1 MNRLKLKLPLKHKQK
16 KLLILPRKRQN
27 QFISFITLS
36 SFTGIAIGVWALIT
50 VLSVM
55 NGFQSEIRERI
66 LGMASHA
73 TISGVS
79 GEMQEWQTLDKMVEQ
94 QEHVEGAAPYILK
107 EAMLTNASNV
117 HGALI
122 RGVEPEEEK
131 RVSEVSE
138 NMYRGSY
145 EALNEKKYGIV
156 LGRFL
161 ARSIG
166 AVVGSKVTMVT
177 PSANVTPAGIMPRL
191 KRFTVV
197 GIFEMGHNQYDAN
210 MALIHIRDAQTLFKM
225 KGVVTGLRLKLD
237 DLYDAPKIS
246 RDIESNLPGYHRV
259 IDWTQ
264 HHANLFRAINIEK
277 TMMLIIL
284 SLIIAVAAFNIVSTL
299 VIVVSDKQADIAI
312 LRTLGASPGM
322 IMRIFISQGMV
333 IGLVG
338 TLLGVI
344 TGILTAQN
352 IETIVPALESLLG
365 IKFLAPDV
373 YLISDLPSEMK
384 WSDVMTTA
392 TISFS
397 LTVLA
402 TIYPAWRAS
411 RVQPAEAL
419 RYE

>member
-1 MNRLKLKLPLKHKQK
+1 MFKPLS
-16 KLLILPRKRQN
+16 LFIGFRYTRAKRRN
-27 QFISFITLS
+27 QFVSFITLS
-36 SFTGIAIGVWALIT
+36 SFIGIAIGVWALIT

-55 NGFQSEIRERI
+55 NGFQAEIRERI
-66 LGMASHA
+66 LGMAAHA
-73 TISGVS
+73 TISGMNGS
-79 GEMQEWQTLDKMVEQ
+79 LKQWQSLDKKIQ
-94 QEHVEGAAPYILK
+94 QQAHVIGSAPYILR
-107 EAMLTNASNV
+107 EGMLTNGSNV

-122 RGVEPEEEK
+122 RGVDPQIEK
-131 RVSEVSE
+131 NVSEVSLH
-138 NMYRGSY
+138 MYRGSY
-145 EALNEKKYGIV
+145 DALNEHKYGII
-156 LGRFL
+156 LGRYL

-177 PSANVTPAGIMPRL
+177 PSANITPAGIMPRL

-210 MALIHIRDAQTLFKM
+210 MALIHLRDAQTLFKM
-225 KGVVTGLRLKLD
+225 KGLVTGIRLKLD
-237 DLYDAPKIS
+237 DLYSAPRIS
-246 RDIESNLPGYHRV
+246 REIEKTLSGFHRV

-277 TMMLIIL
+277 TMMLLIL

-299 VIVVSDKQADIAI
+299 VIVVNDKQADIAI

-322 IMRIFISQGMV
+322 VMRIFIAQGML
-333 IGLVG
+333 IGVVG

-352 IETIVPALESLLG
+352 IETIVPALESVLG
-365 IKFLAPDV
+365 FKFLAPDV
-373 YLISDLPSEMK
+373 YLISDLPSEMR
-384 WSDVMTTA
+384 WSDVIVTA

-411 RVQPAEAL
+411 RIQPAEAL

>member
-1 MNRLKLKLPLKHKQK
+1 MFKPLS
-16 KLLILPRKRQN
+16 LFIGFRYTRAKRRN
-27 QFISFITLS
+27 HFISFITLS
-36 SFTGIAIGVWALIT
+36 SFIGIAIGVWALIT

-55 NGFQSEIRERI
+55 NGFQSEIRDRI

-73 TISGVS
+73 TISSINGT
-79 GEMQEWQTLDKMVEQ
+79 MTQWQSIDKKIEQ
-94 QEHVEGAAPYILK
+94 QPHVEGSAPYILK
-107 EAMLTNASNV
+107 EGMLTNASNV
-117 HGALI
+117 HGAVI
-122 RGVEPEEEK
+122 RGIDPEEEK
-131 RVSEVSE
+131 SVSEVSSH
-138 NMYRGSY
+138 MVQGSY
-145 EALNEKKYGIV
+145 DALNEVKYGII
-156 LGRFL
+156 LGRYL

-210 MALIHIRDAQTLFKM
+210 MALIHLRDAQTLFKM
-225 KGVVTGLRLKLD
+225 KGAVTGIRLKLD
-237 DLYDAPKIS
+237 DLYNAPKIS
-246 RDIESNLPGYHRV
+246 RQIEANIDGYYRV

-277 TMMLIIL
+277 TMMMIIL

-299 VIVVSDKQADIAI
+299 VIVVNDKQADIAI
-312 LRTLGASPGM
+312 LRTLGASPGTV
-322 IMRIFISQGMV
+322 MRIFISQGMI
-333 IGLVG
+333 IGVVG
-338 TLLGVI
+338 TLLGVG

-352 IETIVPALESLLG
+352 IETLVPALESLLG
-365 IKFLAPDV
+365 IKFLAPEI

-384 WSDVMTTA
+384 WSDVTITA
-392 TISFS
+392 TISFG

-411 RVQPAEAL
+411 RIQPAEAL

>member
-1 MNRLKLKLPLKHKQK
+1 MFKPLS
-16 KLLILPRKRQN
+16 LFIGFRYTRAKRRN
-27 QFISFITLS
+27 HFISFITLS
-36 SFTGIAIGVWALIT
+36 SFIGIAIGVWALIT

-55 NGFQSEIRERI
+55 NGFQAEIRERI

-73 TISGVS
+73 TISSINGT
-79 GEMQEWQTLDKMVEQ
+79 MTQWQSIDKKIEQ
-94 QEHVEGAAPYILK
+94 QPHVEGSAPYILK
-107 EAMLTNASNV
+107 EGMLTNASNV
-117 HGALI
+117 HGAVI
-122 RGVEPEEEK
+122 RGIDPEEEK
-131 RVSEVSE
+131 SVSEVSSH
-138 NMYRGSY
+138 MVQGSY
-145 EALNEKKYGIV
+145 DALNEVKYGII
-156 LGRFL
+156 LGRYL

-210 MALIHIRDAQTLFKM
+210 MALIHLRDAQTLFKM
-225 KGVVTGLRLKLD
+225 KGAVTGIRLKLD
-237 DLYDAPKIS
+237 DLYNAPKIS
-246 RDIESNLPGYHRV
+246 RQIEANIDGYYRV

-277 TMMLIIL
+277 TMMMIIL

-299 VIVVSDKQADIAI
+299 VIVVNDKQADIAI
-312 LRTLGASPGM
+312 LRTLGASPGTV
-322 IMRIFISQGMV
+322 MRIFISQGMI
-333 IGLVG
+333 IGVVG
-338 TLLGVI
+338 TLLGVG

-352 IETIVPALESLLG
+352 IETLVPALESLLG
-365 IKFLAPDV
+365 IKFLAPEI

-384 WSDVMTTA
+384 WSDVTITA
-392 TISFS
+392 TISFG

-411 RVQPAEAL
+411 RIQPAEAL

>member
-1 MNRLKLKLPLKHKQK
+1 MFKPLS
-16 KLLILPRKRQN
+16 LFIGFRYTRAKRRS
-27 QFISFITLS
+27 QFVSFITLS
-36 SFTGIAIGVWALIT
+36 SFVGIAIGVWALIT

-55 NGFQSEIRERI
+55 NGFQAEIRERI

-73 TISGVS
+73 TISGINGS
-79 GEMQEWQTLDKMVEQ
+79 LEQWQSIYAQIQ
-94 QEHVEGAAPYILK
+94 QHPHVIGSAPYILR
-107 EAMLTNASNV
+107 EGMLTNASNV
-117 HGALI
+117 HGALV
-122 RGVEPEEEK
+122 RGVDPEIEK
-131 RVSEVSE
+131 KVSDVSL

-145 EALNEKKYGIV
+145 DALNTNKYGII
-156 LGRFL
+156 LGRYL

-191 KRFTVV
+191 KRLTVV

-210 MALIHIRDAQTLFKM
+210 MALIHLRDAQTLFKM
-225 KGVVTGLRLKLD
+225 KGLVTGLRLKLD
-237 DLYDAPKIS
+237 DLYNAPRIS
-246 RDIESNLPGYHRV
+246 REIEKNISGYHRV
-259 IDWTQ
+259 VDWTQ

-277 TMMLIIL
+277 TMMLLIL

-299 VIVVSDKQADIAI
+299 VIVVNDKQSDIAI
-312 LRTLGASPGM
+312 LRTLGASPATV
-322 IMRIFISQGMV
+322 MRIFISQGV
-333 IGLVG
+333 LIGLVG

-352 IETIVPALESLLG
+352 IETIVPALESVLG
-365 IKFLAPDV
+365 FKFLAPDV

-384 WSDVMTTA
+384 WKDVIVTA
-392 TISFS
+392 SISFS

-411 RVQPAEAL
+411 RIQPAEAL

>member
-1 MNRLKLKLPLKHKQK
+1 MFRPLS
-16 KLLILPRKRQN
+16 LFIGFRYTRAKRRN
-27 QFISFITLS
+27 QFVSFITLS
-36 SFTGIAIGVWALIT
+36 SFIGIAIGVWALIT

-55 NGFQSEIRERI
+55 NGFQAEIRERI
-66 LGMASHA
+66 LGMAAHA
-73 TISGVS
+73 TISGMNGS
-79 GEMQEWQTLDKMVEQ
+79 LDQWQSMNQIIKQ
-94 QEHVEGAAPYILK
+94 QPHVIGSAPYILR
-107 EAMLTNASNV
+107 EGMLSNGSNV

-122 RGVEPEEEK
+122 RGVDPQIEK
-131 RVSEVSE
+131 NVSDVSE

-145 EALNEKKYGIV
+145 DALNDKKYSII
-156 LGRFL
+156 LGRYL

-166 AVVGSKVTMVT
+166 ASVGSKVIMVT
-177 PSANVTPAGIMPRL
+177 PSANITPAGIMPRL

-210 MALIHIRDAQTLFKM
+210 MALIHLRDAQTLFKM
-225 KGVVTGLRLKLD
+225 KGLVTGIRLKLD
-237 DLYDAPKIS
+237 DLYNAPKIS
-246 RDIESNLPGYHRV
+246 REIETKISGFHRV

-277 TMMLIIL
+277 TMMLLIL

-299 VIVVSDKQADIAI
+299 VIVVNDKQADIAI
-312 LRTLGASPGM
+312 LRTLGASPAM
-322 IMRIFISQGMV
+322 VMRIFIAQGML
-333 IGLVG
+333 IGVVG
-338 TLLGVI
+338 TLLGVVS
-344 TGILTAQN
+344 GILTAQN
-352 IETIVPALESLLG
+352 IETIVPALESVLG
-365 IKFLAPDV
+365 FKFLAPDI

-384 WSDVMTTA
+384 WSDVMVTA

-411 RVQPAEAL
+411 RIQPAEAL

>member
-1 MNRLKLKLPLKHKQK
+1 MFKPLS
-16 KLLILPRKRQN
+16 LFIGFRYTRAKRRN

-36 SFTGIAIGVWALIT
+36 SFIGIAIGVWALIT

-55 NGFQSEIRERI
+55 NGFQAEIRDRI

-73 TISGVS
+73 AISGLN
-79 GEMQEWQTLDKMVEQ
+79 GTLENWQSMDKLIEKQ
-94 QEHVEGAAPYILK
+94 PHVLGSAPYIVK
-107 EAMLTNASNV
+107 EAMLTNNSNV
-117 HGALI
+117 NGALV
-122 RGVEPEEEK
+122 RGIDSEEEK
-131 RVSEVSE
+131 TVSDVSKHI
-138 NMYRGSY
+138 YRGSY
-145 EALNEKKYGIV
+145 EALSQQKYGII
-156 LGRFL
+156 LGRYL

-177 PSANVTPAGIMPRL
+177 PSANVTPAGIMPRI

-197 GIFEMGHNQYDAN
+197 GIFEVGHNQYDSN
-210 MALIHIRDAQTLFKM
+210 MALIRLKDAQTLFKM
-225 KGVVTGLRLKLD
+225 KGKVTGIRLKLD
-237 DLYDAPKIS
+237 DLYQAPRIS
-246 RDIESNLPGYHRV
+246 REIEQKLNGYHRV

-277 TMMLIIL
+277 TMMMIIL

-299 VIVVSDKQADIAI
+299 VIVVNDKQADIAI

-322 IMRIFISQGMV
+322 VMRIFVSQGMV
-333 IGLVG
+333 IGVVG
-338 TLLGVI
+338 TLLGVT

-352 IETIVPALESLLG
+352 IETLVPALEHFLG

-384 WSDVMTTA
+384 WSDVMITA

-411 RVQPAEAL
+411 RTQPAEAL

>member
-1 MNRLKLKLPLKHKQK
+1 MFKPLS
-16 KLLILPRKRQN
+16 LFLGFRYTRAKRRN

-36 SFTGIAIGVWALIT
+36 SFVGIAIGVWALIT

-55 NGFQSEIRERI
+55 NGFQAEIRDRI

-73 TISGVS
+73 TISSINGKLEDWPSV
-79 GEMQEWQTLDKMVEQ
+79 DKLVEQ
-94 QEHVEGAAPYILK
+94 QAHVEGSAPYILK
-107 EAMLTNASNV
+107 EGMLTNASNV

-122 RGVEPEEEK
+122 RGIEPEEEK
-131 RVSEVSE
+131 MVSEVSKHI
-138 NMYRGSY
+138 YRGSY
-145 EALNEKKYGIV
+145 DALNNKKYGII
-156 LGRFL
+156 LGRYL

-197 GIFEMGHNQYDAN
+197 GIFEVGHNQYDSN
-210 MALIHIRDAQTLFKM
+210 MALIHIRDAQILFKM
-225 KGVVTGLRLKLD
+225 KGLVTGIRLKLD
-237 DLYDAPKIS
+237 DLYDAPRIS
-246 RDIESNLPGYHRV
+246 RNIEAKIEGYHRV

-299 VIVVSDKQADIAI
+299 VIVVNDKQADIAI

-333 IGLVG
+333 IGIVG
-338 TLLGVI
+338 TFLGII

-352 IETIVPALESLLG
+352 IDTIVPALESFLG
-365 IKFLAPDV
+365 MKFLAPDI

-384 WSDVMTTA
+384 WSDVIVTG

-397 LTVLA
+397 LTILA

>member
-1 MNRLKLKLPLKHKQK
+1 MFKPLS
-16 KLLILPRKRQN
+16 LFLGFRYTRAKRRN
-27 QFISFITLS
+27 HFISFITLS
-36 SFTGIAIGVWALIT
+36 SFIGIAIGVWALIT

-55 NGFQSEIRERI
+55 NGFQAEIRDRI

-73 TISGVS
+73 TISGINGKLEDWPSV
-79 GEMQEWQTLDKMVEQ
+79 DKLIEQ
-94 QEHVEGAAPYILK
+94 QPHVEGSAPYILK
-107 EAMLTNASNV
+107 EGMLTNASNV
-117 HGALI
+117 HGAVI
-122 RGVEPEEEK
+122 RGIDPQEEK
-131 RVSEVSE
+131 TVSDVSQHIVS
-138 NMYRGSY
+138 GSY
-145 EALNEKKYGIV
+145 DALNKKKYGII
-156 LGRFL
+156 LGRYL

-177 PSANVTPAGIMPRL
+177 PSVNVTPAGIMPRL

-197 GIFEMGHNQYDAN
+197 AIFEVGHNQYDSN
-210 MALIHIRDAQTLFKM
+210 MALIHIRDAQILFKM
-225 KGVVTGLRLKLD
+225 KGLVTGIRLKLD
-237 DLYDAPKIS
+237 DLYDAPRIS
-246 RDIESNLPGYHRV
+246 REIEGKIKGYHRV

-299 VIVVSDKQADIAI
+299 VIVVNDKQADIAI

-333 IGLVG
+333 IGVVG
-338 TLLGVI
+338 TFLGVV

-352 IETIVPALESLLG
+352 IDILVPALESLLG
-365 IKFLAPDV
+365 IKFLAPDI

-384 WSDVMTTA
+384 WSDVLVTG

>member
-1 MNRLKLKLPLKHKQK
+1 MFKPLS
-16 KLLILPRKRQN
+16 LFIGFRYTRAKRRN
-27 QFISFITLS
+27 HFISFITLS
-36 SFTGIAIGVWALIT
+36 SFIGIAIGVWALIT

-73 TISGVS
+73 TISSVNGS
-79 GEMQEWQTLDKMVEQ
+79 MKQWQSIDKKIEQ
-94 QEHVEGAAPYILK
+94 QPHVEGSAPYILK
-107 EAMLTNASNV
+107 EGMLTNASNV
-117 HGALI
+117 HGAVV
-122 RGVEPEEEK
+122 RGIDPQEEK
-131 RVSEVSE
+131 SVSEVSSH
-138 NMYRGSY
+138 MYRGSY
-145 EALNEKKYGIV
+145 DALNEVKYGII
-156 LGRFL
+156 LGRYL

-225 KGVVTGLRLKLD
+225 KGVVTGIRLKLD
-237 DLYDAPKIS
+237 DLYNAPKIS
-246 RDIESNLPGYHRV
+246 RQIEANIDGYYRV

-277 TMMLIIL
+277 TMMMIIL

-299 VIVVSDKQADIAI
+299 VIVVNDKQADIAI
-312 LRTLGASPGM
+312 LRTLGASPGTV
-322 IMRIFISQGMV
+322 MRIFISQGMV
-333 IGLVG
+333 IGVVG
-338 TLLGVI
+338 TLLGVG

-352 IETIVPALESLLG
+352 IETLVPALESVLG
-365 IKFLAPDV
+365 IKFLAPEI

-384 WSDVMTTA
+384 WSDVTITA

-411 RVQPAEAL
+411 RIQPAEAL

>member
-1 MNRLKLKLPLKHKQK
+1 MFKPLS
-16 KLLILPRKRQN
+16 LFIGFRYTRAKRRN
-27 QFISFITLS
+27 HFVSFITLS
-36 SFTGIAIGVWALIT
+36 SFAGIAIGVWALIT

-66 LGMASHA
+66 LGMAAHA
-73 TISGVS
+73 TISGMNGS
-79 GEMQEWQTLDKMVEQ
+79 LKQWQSMNSIIEQ
-94 QEHVEGAAPYILK
+94 QPHVLGSAPYILR
-107 EAMLTNASNV
+107 EGMLSNGSNV

-122 RGVEPEEEK
+122 RGVDPAIEK
-131 RVSEVSE
+131 KVSDVSE

-145 EALNEKKYGIV
+145 DALSDKKYNII
-156 LGRFL
+156 LGRYL

-166 AVVGSKVTMVT
+166 AVVGSKVIMVT
-177 PSANVTPAGIMPRL
+177 PSANITPAGIMPRL

-210 MALIHIRDAQTLFKM
+210 MALIHLRDAQTLFKM
-225 KGVVTGLRLKLD
+225 KGLVTGIRLKLD
-237 DLYDAPKIS
+237 DLYQAPKIS
-246 RDIESNLPGYHRV
+246 REIEQQLSGFHRV

-277 TMMLIIL
+277 TMMMLIL

-299 VIVVSDKQADIAI
+299 VIVVNDKQADIAI
-312 LRTLGASPGM
+312 LRTLGASPAM
-322 IMRIFISQGMV
+322 VMRIFIAQGMV
-333 IGLVG
+333 IGIVG
-338 TLLGVI
+338 TLLGVVA
-344 TGILTAQN
+344 GILTAQN
-352 IETIVPALESLLG
+352 IETIVPALESILG
-365 IKFLAPDV
+365 FKFLAPDI

-384 WSDVMTTA
+384 WSDVMVTA

-411 RVQPAEAL
+411 RIQPAEAL

>member
-1 MNRLKLKLPLKHKQK
+1 MFKPLS
-16 KLLILPRKRQN
+16 LFIGFRYTRAKRRN
-27 QFISFITLS
+27 HFISFITLS
-36 SFTGIAIGVWALIT
+36 SFIGIAIGVWALIT

-55 NGFQSEIRERI
+55 NGFQSEIRDRI

-73 TISGVS
+73 TISSINGA
-79 GEMQEWQTLDKMVEQ
+79 MTQWQSIDKKIEQ
-94 QEHVEGAAPYILK
+94 QPHVEGSAPYILK
-107 EAMLTNASNV
+107 EGMLTNASNV
-117 HGALI
+117 HGAVV
-122 RGVEPEEEK
+122 RGIDPQEEK
-131 RVSEVSE
+131 SVSEVSSH
-138 NMYRGSY
+138 MYRGSY
-145 EALNEKKYGIV
+145 DALNEVKYGII
-156 LGRFL
+156 LGRYL

-210 MALIHIRDAQTLFKM
+210 MALIHLRDAQTLFKM
-225 KGVVTGLRLKLD
+225 KGAVTGIRLKLD
-237 DLYDAPKIS
+237 DLYNAPKIS
-246 RDIESNLPGYHRV
+246 RQIEANIDGYYRV

-277 TMMLIIL
+277 TMMMIIL

-299 VIVVSDKQADIAI
+299 VIVVNDKQADIAI
-312 LRTLGASPGM
+312 LRTLGASPGTV
-322 IMRIFISQGMV
+322 MRIFISQGMI
-333 IGLVG
+333 IGVVG
-338 TLLGVI
+338 TLLGVG

-352 IETIVPALESLLG
+352 IETLVPALESLLG
-365 IKFLAPDV
+365 IKFLAPEI

-384 WSDVMTTA
+384 WSDVTITA
-392 TISFS
+392 TISFG

-411 RVQPAEAL
+411 RIQPAEAL

>member
-1 MNRLKLKLPLKHKQK
+1 MFKPLS
-16 KLLILPRKRQN
+16 LFIGFRYTRAKRRN

-36 SFTGIAIGVWALIT
+36 SFIGIAIGVWALIT

-55 NGFQSEIRERI
+55 NGFQAEIRDRI

-73 TISGVS
+73 TISGVN
-79 GEMQEWQTLDKMVEQ
+79 GTLTDWQSTDQMIEQ
-94 QEHVEGAAPYILK
+94 QPHVEGAAPYILK
-107 EAMLTNASNV
+107 EAMLTNDSNV
-117 HGALI
+117 HGALV
-122 RGVEPEEEK
+122 RGIHPEQEK
-131 RVSEVSE
+131 SVSDVSEH
-138 NMYRGSY
+138 MYRGRY
-145 EALNEKKYGIV
+145 EDLNETKYGII
-156 LGRFL
+156 LGRYL

-166 AVVGSKVTMVT
+166 AVVGSKITMVT

-191 KRFTVV
+191 KRFNVV

-210 MALIHIRDAQTLFKM
+210 MALIRMQDAQTLFKM
-225 KGVVTGLRLKLD
+225 KGLVTGIRLKLD
-237 DLYDAPKIS
+237 DLYSAPRIS
-246 RDIESNLPGYHRV
+246 REIESKIKGYHRV

-264 HHANLFRAINIEK
+264 HHANLFRAIKIEK

-299 VIVVSDKQADIAI
+299 VIVVNDKHADIAI

-322 IMRIFISQGMV
+322 VMRTFISQGMV
-333 IGLVG
+333 IGIVG
-338 TLLGVI
+338 TLLGVAS
-344 TGILTAQN
+344 GVLTAQN
-352 IETIVPALESLLG
+352 IESIVPALESLLG
-365 IKFLAPDV
+365 IKFLAPDI
-373 YLISDLPSEMK
+373 YLISDLPSEMR
-384 WSDVMTTA
+384 WADVMITA
-392 TISFS
+392 SISFS

>member
-1 MNRLKLKLPLKHKQK
+1 MFKPLS
-16 KLLILPRKRQN
+16 LFLGFRYTRAKRRN

-36 SFTGIAIGVWALIT
+36 SFIGIAIGVWALIT

-55 NGFQSEIRERI
+55 NGFQAEIRDRI

-73 TISGVS
+73 TISGINGKLEDWPSV
-79 GEMQEWQTLDKMVEQ
+79 DKLVEQ
-94 QEHVEGAAPYILK
+94 QPHVEGSAPYILK

-122 RGVEPEEEK
+122 RGIDPEEEK
-131 RVSEVSE
+131 SVSEVSE
-138 NMYRGSY
+138 KIVQGSY
-145 EALNEKKYGIV
+145 EALNQKKYGII
-156 LGRFL
+156 LGRYL

-197 GIFEMGHNQYDAN
+197 GIFEVGHNQYDSN
-210 MALIHIRDAQTLFKM
+210 MALIHIRDAQILFKM
-225 KGVVTGLRLKLD
+225 KGLVTGIRLKLD
-237 DLYDAPKIS
+237 DLYDAPRIS
-246 RDIESNLPGYHRV
+246 REIESKIEGYHRV

-299 VIVVSDKQADIAI
+299 VIVVNDKQADIAI

-333 IGLVG
+333 IGIVG
-338 TLLGVI
+338 TLLGVV

-352 IETIVPALESLLG
+352 IDILVPALESLLG
-365 IKFLAPDV
+365 IKFLAPDI
-373 YLISDLPSEMK
+373 YLISDLPSELK
-384 WSDVMTTA
+384 WSDVLVTG

-397 LTVLA
+397 LTIVA

>member
-1 MNRLKLKLPLKHKQK
+1 MFKPLS
-16 KLLILPRKRQN
+16 LFIGFRYTRAKRHN
-27 QFISFITLS
+27 QFVSFITLS
-36 SFTGIAIGVWALIT
+36 SFIGIAIGVWALIT

-55 NGFQSEIRERI
+55 NGFQAEIRERI

-73 TISGVS
+73 TISGMNGS
-79 GEMQEWQTLDKMVEQ
+79 LNQWQSIEQ
-94 QEHVEGAAPYILK
+94 TIKQNSHVVGSAPYILK
-107 EAMLTNASNV
+107 EGMLTNASNV

-122 RGVEPEEEK
+122 RGIEPEIEK
-131 RVSEVSE
+131 NVSEVSE
-138 NMYRGSY
+138 HMYRGSY
-145 EALNEKKYGIV
+145 DALNNIKYGII
-156 LGRFL
+156 LGRYL

-177 PSANVTPAGIMPRL
+177 PSANITPAGIMPRL

-210 MALIHIRDAQTLFKM
+210 MALIHLRDAQTLFKM
-225 KGVVTGLRLKLD
+225 KGLVTGIRLKLD
-237 DLYDAPKIS
+237 DLYNAPRIS
-246 RDIESNLPGYHRV
+246 REIEKTISGYYRV

-277 TMMLIIL
+277 TMMLLIL

-299 VIVVSDKQADIAI
+299 VIVVNDKQSDIAI

-322 IMRIFISQGMV
+322 VMRIFIAQGML
-333 IGLVG
+333 IGVVG
-338 TLLGVI
+338 TLLGVV

-352 IETIVPALESLLG
+352 IETIVPALESILG
-365 IKFLAPDV
+365 FKFLAPDV
-373 YLISDLPSEMK
+373 YLISDLPSKMK
-384 WSDVMTTA
+384 WKDVMVTA

-397 LTVLA
+397 LTILA

-411 RVQPAEAL
+411 RIQPAEAL

>member
-1 MNRLKLKLPLKHKQK
+1 MFKPLS
-16 KLLILPRKRQN
+16 LFLGFRYTRAKRRN

-36 SFTGIAIGVWALIT
+36 SFMGIAVGVWALIT

-55 NGFQSEIRERI
+55 NGFQSEIRDRV

-73 TISGVS
+73 TISSMS
-79 GEMQEWQTLDKMVEQ
+79 GKMKEWQSLDKLVEQ
-94 QEHVEGAAPYILK
+94 QPHVEGAAPYILK
-107 EAMLTNASNV
+107 EGMLTNDSNV

-122 RGVEPEEEK
+122 RGVVPEEEK
-131 RVSEVSE
+131 SVSEVSK

-145 EALNEKKYGIV
+145 EALNEKKYGII
-156 LGRFL
+156 LGRYL

-225 KGVVTGLRLKLD
+225 KGLVTGIRLKLD
-237 DLYDAPKIS
+237 DLYDAPRIS
-246 RDIESNLPGYHRV
+246 REIEGKIPGYHRV

-299 VIVVSDKQADIAI
+299 VIVVNDKQADIAI
-312 LRTLGASPGM
+312 LRTLGASPSM
-322 IMRIFISQGMV
+322 IMRIFISQGML

-338 TLLGVI
+338 TLLGVV

-352 IETIVPALESLLG
+352 IETIVPALESVLG
-365 IKFLAPDV
+365 IKFLAPEV

-384 WSDVMTTA
+384 WSDVITTA

-397 LTVLA
+397 LTVMA

>member
-1 MNRLKLKLPLKHKQK
+1 MFKPLS
-16 KLLILPRKRQN
+16 LFIGFRYTRAKRRN
-27 QFISFITLS
+27 QFVSFITLS
-36 SFTGIAIGVWALIT
+36 SFIGIAIGVWALIT

-55 NGFQSEIRERI
+55 NGFQAEIRERI
-66 LGMASHA
+66 LGMAAHA
-73 TISGVS
+73 TISGMNGS
-79 GEMQEWQTLDKMVEQ
+79 LKQWQSLDKKIQ
-94 QEHVEGAAPYILK
+94 QQPHVIGSAPYILR
-107 EAMLTNASNV
+107 EGMLTNGSNV

-122 RGVEPEEEK
+122 RGVAPQIEK
-131 RVSEVSE
+131 NVSEVSLH
-138 NMYRGSY
+138 MYRGSY
-145 EALNEKKYGIV
+145 DALNEHKYGII
-156 LGRFL
+156 LGRYL

-177 PSANVTPAGIMPRL
+177 PSANITPAGIMPRL

-210 MALIHIRDAQTLFKM
+210 MALIHLRDAQTLFKM
-225 KGVVTGLRLKLD
+225 KGLVTGIRLKLD
-237 DLYDAPKIS
+237 DLYSAPRIS
-246 RDIESNLPGYHRV
+246 REIEKTLSGFHRV

-277 TMMLIIL
+277 TMMLLIL

-299 VIVVSDKQADIAI
+299 VIVVNDKQSDIAI

-322 IMRIFISQGMV
+322 VMRIFIAQGMV
-333 IGLVG
+333 IGVVG

-352 IETIVPALESLLG
+352 IETIVPALESVLG
-365 IKFLAPDV
+365 FKFLAPDV
-373 YLISDLPSEMK
+373 YLISDLPSEMR
-384 WSDVMTTA
+384 WSDVITTA

-411 RVQPAEAL
+411 RIQPAEAL

>member
-1 MNRLKLKLPLKHKQK
+1 MFKPLS
-16 KLLILPRKRQN
+16 LFLGFRYTRAKRRN

-55 NGFQSEIRERI
+55 NGFQAEIRDRI

-73 TISGVS
+73 TISGVN
-79 GEMQEWQTLDKMVEQ
+79 GKIQNWQAVDKLVEQ
-94 QEHVEGAAPYILK
+94 QPHVEGSAPYILK
-107 EAMLTNASNV
+107 EAMLTNAGNV

-131 RVSEVSE
+131 SVADVSKH
-138 NMYRGSY
+138 MYRGSY
-145 EALNEKKYGIV
+145 EALNDTRYGII
-156 LGRFL
+156 LGRYL

-177 PSANVTPAGIMPRL
+177 PSASVTPAGIMPRL
-191 KRFTVV
+191 KRFTVI
-197 GIFEMGHNQYDAN
+197 GIFEMGHNQYDSN
-210 MALIHIRDAQTLFKM
+210 MALINIRDAQILFKM
-225 KGVVTGLRLKLD
+225 KGEVTGIRLKLD
-237 DLYDAPKIS
+237 NLYDAPRIS
-246 RDIESNLPGYHRV
+246 REIEQKIAGYHRV

-299 VIVVSDKQADIAI
+299 VIVVNDKQADIAI

-333 IGLVG
+333 IGMVG
-338 TLLGVI
+338 TLLGMI
-344 TGILTAQN
+344 SGILTAQN
-352 IETIVPALESLLG
+352 IETIVPALEHVLG

-384 WSDVMTTA
+384 WSDVLTTGI
-392 TISFS
+392 ISFS
-397 LTVLA
+397 LTVVA

>member
-1 MNRLKLKLPLKHKQK
+1 MFKPLS
-16 KLLILPRKRQN
+16 LFLGFRYTRAKRRN

-36 SFTGIAIGVWALIT
+36 SFIGIAIGVWALIT

-55 NGFQSEIRERI
+55 NGFQAEIRDRI

-73 TISGVS
+73 TISGINGKLEDWPSV
-79 GEMQEWQTLDKMVEQ
+79 DKLVEQ
-94 QEHVEGAAPYILK
+94 QAHVEGSAPYILK

-122 RGVEPEEEK
+122 RGIDPEEEK
-131 RVSEVSE
+131 SVSEVSE
-138 NMYRGSY
+138 KIVQGSY
-145 EALNEKKYGIV
+145 EALNQKKYGII
-156 LGRFL
+156 LGRYL

-197 GIFEMGHNQYDAN
+197 GIFEVGHNQYDSN
-210 MALIHIRDAQTLFKM
+210 MALIHIRDAQILFKM
-225 KGVVTGLRLKLD
+225 KGLVTGIRLKLD
-237 DLYDAPKIS
+237 DLYDAPRIS
-246 RDIESNLPGYHRV
+246 REIESKIEGYHRV

-299 VIVVSDKQADIAI
+299 VIVVNDKQADIAI

-333 IGLVG
+333 IGIVG
-338 TLLGVI
+338 TLLGVV

-352 IETIVPALESLLG
+352 IDILVPALESLLG
-365 IKFLAPDV
+365 IKFLAPDI
-373 YLISDLPSEMK
+373 YLISDLPSELK
-384 WSDVMTTA
+384 WSDVLVTG

-397 LTVLA
+397 LTIVA

>member
-1 MNRLKLKLPLKHKQK
+1 MFKPLS
-16 KLLILPRKRQN
+16 LFLGFRYTRAKRRN

-55 NGFQSEIRERI
+55 NGFQAEIRERI

-73 TISGVS
+73 TISGANGKIQDWHSVS
-79 GEMQEWQTLDKMVEQ
+79 KIVDQ
-94 QEHVEGAAPYILK
+94 QAHVEGTAPYILK
-107 EAMLTNASNV
+107 ESMLTNNSNV
-117 HGALI
+117 HGALV
-122 RGVEPEEEK
+122 RGIEPEEEK
-131 RVSEVSE
+131 KVSEVSK

-145 EALNEKKYGIV
+145 DALNDTKYGII
-156 LGRFL
+156 LGRYL

-166 AVVGSKVTMVT
+166 AVVGSKITMVT

-191 KRFTVV
+191 KRFKVV

-210 MALIHIRDAQTLFKM
+210 MALIHIRDAQILFKM
-225 KGVVTGLRLKLD
+225 KGLVTGIRLKLD
-237 DLYDAPKIS
+237 DLYNAPRIS
-246 RDIESNLPGYHRV
+246 REIEAKIDGYHRV
-259 IDWTQ
+259 TDWTQ

-299 VIVVSDKQADIAI
+299 VIVVNDKQADIAI

-322 IMRIFISQGMV
+322 IMRVFISQGMV

-338 TLLGVI
+338 TLLGIVA
-344 TGILTAQN
+344 GILTAQN
-352 IETIVPALESLLG
+352 IETIVPALESFLG
-365 IKFLAPDV
+365 IKFLAPDI

-384 WSDVMTTA
+384 WSDVFITG

>member
-1 MNRLKLKLPLKHKQK
+1 MFKPLS
-16 KLLILPRKRQN
+16 LFIGFRYTRAKRRN
-27 QFISFITLS
+27 QFVSFITLS
-36 SFTGIAIGVWALIT
+36 SFIGIAIGVWALIT

-55 NGFQSEIRERI
+55 NGFQAEIRERI
-66 LGMASHA
+66 LGMAAHA
-73 TISGVS
+73 TISGMNGS
-79 GEMQEWQTLDKMVEQ
+79 LKQWQSLDKKIQ
-94 QEHVEGAAPYILK
+94 QQPHVIGSAPYILR
-107 EAMLTNASNV
+107 EGMLTNGSNV

-122 RGVEPEEEK
+122 RGVDPQIEK
-131 RVSEVSE
+131 NVSEVSLH
-138 NMYRGSY
+138 MYRGSY
-145 EALNEKKYGIV
+145 DALNEHKYGII
-156 LGRFL
+156 LGRYL

-177 PSANVTPAGIMPRL
+177 PSANITPAGIMPRL

-210 MALIHIRDAQTLFKM
+210 MALIHLRDAQTLFKM
-225 KGVVTGLRLKLD
+225 KGLVTGIRLKLD
-237 DLYDAPKIS
+237 DLYSAPRIS
-246 RDIESNLPGYHRV
+246 REIEKTLNGFHRV

-277 TMMLIIL
+277 TMMLLIL

-299 VIVVSDKQADIAI
+299 VIVVNDKQADIAI

-322 IMRIFISQGMV
+322 VMRIFIAQGML
-333 IGLVG
+333 IGVVG

-352 IETIVPALESLLG
+352 IETIVPALESVLG
-365 IKFLAPDV
+365 FKFLAPDV
-373 YLISDLPSEMK
+373 YLISDLPSEMR
-384 WSDVMTTA
+384 WSDVIVTA

-411 RVQPAEAL
+411 RIQPAEAL

>member
-1 MNRLKLKLPLKHKQK
+1 MFKPLS
-16 KLLILPRKRQN
+16 LFLGFRYTRAKRRN

-55 NGFQSEIRERI
+55 NGFQAEIRERI

-73 TISGVS
+73 TISSMNGKLQDWQSV
-79 GEMQEWQTLDKMVEQ
+79 GELVEQ
-94 QEHVEGAAPYILK
+94 QPHVEGTAPYIQK
-107 EAMLTNASNV
+107 EAMLTNAANV
-117 HGALI
+117 HGALV
-122 RGVEPEEEK
+122 RGIEPEEEK
-131 RVSEVSE
+131 KVSEVSE
-138 NMYRGSY
+138 HMIRGSY
-145 EALNEKKYGIV
+145 DALNKSKYGII
-156 LGRFL
+156 LGRYL

-210 MALIHIRDAQTLFKM
+210 MALIHIRDAQVLFKM
-225 KGVVTGLRLKLD
+225 KDLVTGLRLKLD
-237 DLYDAPKIS
+237 DLYNAPRIS
-246 RDIESNLPGYHRV
+246 RQIEGKIPGYHRV

-299 VIVVSDKQADIAI
+299 VIVVNDKQADIAI

-338 TLLGVI
+338 TVLGIV

-352 IETIVPALESLLG
+352 IQTIVPALESLLG
-365 IKFLAPDV
+365 IKFLAPEI

-384 WSDVMTTA
+384 WSDVFITG
-392 TISFS
+392 TISFC

>member
-1 MNRLKLKLPLKHKQK
+1 MFKPLS
-16 KLLILPRKRQN
+16 LFIGFRYTRAKRRN
-27 QFISFITLS
+27 QFVSFITLS
-36 SFTGIAIGVWALIT
+36 SFIGIAIGVWALIT

-66 LGMASHA
+66 LGMAAHA
-73 TISGVS
+73 TISGMNGS
-79 GEMQEWQTLDKMVEQ
+79 LKQWQSLDKKIQ
-94 QEHVEGAAPYILK
+94 QQAHVIGSAPYILR
-107 EAMLTNASNV
+107 EGMLTNGSNV

-122 RGVEPEEEK
+122 RGVAPQIEK
-131 RVSEVSE
+131 NVSKVSLH
-138 NMYRGSY
+138 MYRGSY
-145 EALNEKKYGIV
+145 DALNDHKYGII
-156 LGRFL
+156 LGRYL

-166 AVVGSKVTMVT
+166 AVVGSNVTMIT
-177 PSANVTPAGIMPRL
+177 PSANITPAGIMPRL

-210 MALIHIRDAQTLFKM
+210 MALIHLRDAQTLFKM
-225 KGVVTGLRLKLD
+225 KGLVTGIRLKLD
-237 DLYDAPKIS
+237 DLYSAPRIS
-246 RDIESNLPGYHRV
+246 REIEKTLSGFHRV

-277 TMMLIIL
+277 TMMLLIL

-299 VIVVSDKQADIAI
+299 VIVVNDKQADIAI

-322 IMRIFISQGMV
+322 VMRIFIAQGML
-333 IGLVG
+333 IGVVG

-352 IETIVPALESLLG
+352 IETIVPALESVLG
-365 IKFLAPDV
+365 FKFLAPDV
-373 YLISDLPSEMK
+373 YLISDLPSEMR
-384 WSDVMTTA
+384 WSDVIVTA

-411 RVQPAEAL
+411 RIQPAEAL

>member
-1 MNRLKLKLPLKHKQK
+1 MFKPLS
-16 KLLILPRKRQN
+16 LFLGFRYTRAKRRN

-36 SFTGIAIGVWALIT
+36 SFIGIAIGVWALIT

-55 NGFQSEIRERI
+55 NGFQAEIRDRI

-73 TISGVS
+73 TISSLNGKLRDWPAVD
-79 GEMQEWQTLDKMVEQ
+79 ELVEQ
-94 QEHVEGAAPYILK
+94 QPHVLGSAPYILK
-107 EAMLTNASNV
+107 EAMLTNGGNV
-117 HGALI
+117 QGALVRAI
-122 RGVEPEEEK
+122 DTEQEK
-131 RVSEVSE
+131 TVSEVSE
-138 NMYRGSY
+138 KMTKGSY
-145 EALNEKKYGIV
+145 EQLGETKYSII
-156 LGRFL
+156 LGRYL

-166 AVVGSKVTMVT
+166 AVVGSKVTLIT

-197 GIFEMGHNQYDAN
+197 GIFEVGHNQYDSN
-210 MALIHIRDAQTLFKM
+210 MALISIRDAQILFKM
-225 KGVVTGLRLKLD
+225 KGVVTGIRLKLD
-237 DLYDAPKIS
+237 DLYNAPRIS
-246 RDIESNLPGYHRV
+246 REIEGKMSGYHRV
-259 IDWTQ
+259 TDWTQ

-277 TMMLIIL
+277 TMMMIIL

-299 VIVVSDKQADIAI
+299 VIVVNDKQADIAI

-322 IMRIFISQGMV
+322 IMRVFIAQGMV
-333 IGLVG
+333 IGIVG

-352 IETIVPALESLLG
+352 IDVLVPALESLLG
-365 IKFLAPDV
+365 IKFLAPDI

-384 WSDVMTTA
+384 WSDVLITG

-402 TIYPAWRAS
+402 TLYPAWRAS

>member
-1 MNRLKLKLPLKHKQK
+1 MFKPLS
-16 KLLILPRKRQN
+16 LFIGFRYTRAKRRN
-27 QFISFITLS
+27 HFVSFITLS
-36 SFTGIAIGVWALIT
+36 SFIGIAIGVWALIT

-55 NGFQSEIRERI
+55 NGFQSEIRDRI
-66 LGMASHA
+66 LGMAAHA
-73 TISGVS
+73 TISGTN
-79 GEMQEWQTLDKMVEQ
+79 GTMAQWQSIEKRIAQ
-94 QEHVEGAAPYILK
+94 QPHVEGSAPYILK
-107 EAMLTNASNV
+107 EGMLTNASNV

-122 RGVEPEEEK
+122 RGVDPEQEK
-131 RVSEVSE
+131 QVSEVSKH
-138 NMYRGSY
+138 MYRGSY
-145 EALNEKKYGIV
+145 EALNETKYGIV
-156 LGRFL
+156 LGRYL
-161 ARSIG
+161 ARSIA
-166 AVVGSKVTMVT
+166 AVVGSKITMVT

-210 MALIHIRDAQTLFKM
+210 MALIHMRDAQTLFKM
-225 KGVVTGLRLKLD
+225 KGLVTGIRLKLD
-237 DLYDAPKIS
+237 DLYNAPRIS
-246 RDIESNLPGYHRV
+246 REIEANIDGYHRV

-264 HHANLFRAINIEK
+264 HHANLFRAIKIEK

-299 VIVVSDKQADIAI
+299 VIVVNDKQADIAI

-322 IMRIFISQGMV
+322 VMRTFISQGMV
-333 IGLVG
+333 IGVVG
-338 TLLGVI
+338 TLLGVV

-365 IKFLAPDV
+365 IKFLAPDI

-384 WSDVMTTA
+384 LSDVAITA

-411 RVQPAEAL
+411 RIQPAEAL

>member
-1 MNRLKLKLPLKHKQK
+1 MFKPLS
-16 KLLILPRKRQN
+16 LFIGFRYTRAKRRN

-36 SFTGIAIGVWALIT
+36 SFIGIAIGVWALIT

-73 TISGVS
+73 TISAANGI
-79 GEMQEWQTLDKMVEQ
+79 MQQWQSIDQLIEQ
-94 QEHVEGAAPYILK
+94 QPHVEGAAPYILK
-107 EAMLTNASNV
+107 EGMLTHSANV
-117 HGALI
+117 HGALV
-122 RGVEPEEEK
+122 RGIDPEEEK
-131 RVSEVSE
+131 SVSKISE
-138 NMYRGSY
+138 HIYRGSY
-145 EALNEKKYGIV
+145 EALNEKKYGII
-156 LGRFL
+156 LGRYL

-166 AVVGSKVTMVT
+166 AVVGSKITMVT
-177 PSANVTPAGIMPRL
+177 PSANITPAGIMPRL

-197 GIFEMGHNQYDAN
+197 GLFEMGHNQYDSN
-210 MALIHIRDAQTLFKM
+210 MALIHIRDAQILFKM
-225 KGVVTGLRLKLD
+225 KGKVTGIRIKLD
-237 DLYDAPKIS
+237 DLYRAPQIS
-246 RDIESNLPGYHRV
+246 RQIEDKIDGYYRV

-277 TMMLIIL
+277 TMMMIIL

-299 VIVVSDKQADIAI
+299 VIVVNDKRADIAI

-322 IMRIFISQGMV
+322 VMRVFISQGVV
-333 IGLVG
+333 IGFVG
-338 TLLGVI
+338 TLLGVFA
-344 TGILTAQN
+344 GILTAQN

-365 IKFLAPDV
+365 TRFLSPEV

-384 WSDVMTTA
+384 WKDVMITA

-411 RVQPAEAL
+411 RIQPAEAL